1 MRRRASSLSDY
12 CRLCREARRDGRLAI
27 PRGWKSSIA
36 RLEPLDFGRMDRVCP
51 KCGALFWEAELVYA
65 GSQPTWQRCCKL
77 GDIPAHNI
85 PKPPP
90 LLAHWLSSN
99 TDQSK
104 LFRKWIR
111 VLNSA
116 LAYTSIGGQ
125 PDPRLRSYEH
135 LYIFQLLGSIYHMI
149 GPMDSSAPSYAQL
162 YFLDAVTANALR
174 LESQPLL
181 KACPTILAKL
191 DALLRDVNPY
201 YHWFCR
207 AQEILLK
214 QDTSDPFSDIRLT
227 PQVYIIAIFI
237 STIVLIYV
245 LSYI

>member
-1 MRRRASSLSDY
+1 
-12 CRLCREARRDGRLAI
+12 
-27 PRGWKSSIA
+27 
-36 RLEPLDFGRMDRVCP
+36 MDRVCP
-51 KCGALFWEAELVYA
+51 YCGALFWEAELVRL
-65 GSQPTWQRCCKL
+65 GSREPTWQKCCKK
-77 GDIPAHNI
+77 GDVPSHSIPR
-85 PKPPP
+85 PPR

-99 TDQSK
+99 TDQAK

-125 PDPRLRSYEH
+125 PDPRLHAYEH

-201 YHWFCR
+201 YEWFCQ
-207 AQEILLK
+207 AQEILLS
-214 QDTSDPFSDIRLT
+214 QDSSAPLSHLRLT
-227 PQVYIIAIFI
+227 PQVCIYYGLFALIA
-237 STIVLIYV
+237 Y
-245 LSYI
+245 YYYEC